1 MTLGFA
7 VVQLDVTVVNVGVRA
22 IGASLG
28 SSLDSLQWVVSSYTL
43 ALAALI
49 LTAGALGD
57 RIGAKRMFVAGFG
70 IFTGAS
76 VACGL
81 APSLGILILA
91 RAIQGVGAAIL
102 VPCSLALLNHAY
114 HAATERTRA
123 VGLLAAGASTPLA
136 AGPVVGGVL
145 IALVGWRAIFFINV
159 PIGLVGML
167 LTLRYAEET
176 PQNRGRAL
184 DLLGQLTAILALG
197 ALAGATIEGGARGW
211 TDGFVL
217 GGFAVAL
224 LAGAAFIAVELRG
237 RQPMLPL
244 SLFREPT
251 FRATTVIGMLINVAF
266 YGLLFVF
273 SLLFQRVQ
281 GFSALK
287 AGLAFLPMTASIMA
301 ANLLAQRLMGRIGA
315 RAVTLLGQG
324 MMAIACLGLVWVG
337 AGTPYWA
344 MTAQLLILGAGLG
357 LVVPAITTLLL
368 GSVDRSRSG
377 IASATLYAMR
387 QSGSV
392 IGVALFGSLL
402 AGDFI
407 SGVHLSLLIS
417 LAVLAVG
424 VVAGLQIG
432 TRSRNVGGARAVEGH

>member
-1 MTLGFA
+1 MSLGFA
-7 VVQLDVTVVNVGVRA
+7 VVQLDVTVVNVGVKA
-22 IGASLG
+22 IGESLG
-28 SSLDSLQWVVSSYTL
+28 SGLDSLQWVVSSYTL

-57 RIGAKRMFVAGFG
+57 RIGAKRMFVVGFA

-81 APSLGILILA
+81 APSLGILIIA
-91 RAIQGVGAAIL
+91 RAIQGAGAAIL

-114 HAATERTRA
+114 HDAAERTRA
-123 VGLLAAGASTPLA
+123 VGLLAAGASTALA

-159 PIGLVGML
+159 PIGLIGIL

-176 PQNRGRAL
+176 PQNRGRGL
-184 DLLGQLTAILALG
+184 DLPGQLTAILALG
-197 ALAGATIEGGARGW
+197 ALAAATIEGGARGW
-211 TDGFVL
+211 TDAFVL
-217 GGFAVAL
+217 GGYAVAL
-224 LAGAAFIAVELRG
+224 IAGAAFIAIELRG

-244 SLFREPT
+244 SLFRDPT

-281 GFSALK
+281 GFSALR

-301 ANLLAQRLMGRIGA
+301 ANLLAQRLMARIGG

-324 MMAIACLGLVWVG
+324 MMAIACLGLLWVG

-392 IGVALFGSLL
+392 IGVALYGSLL
-402 AGDFI
+402 AGHFI
-407 SGVHLSLLIS
+407 SGVHLSLMIS

-424 VVAGLQIG
+424 VVAGLEIG
-432 TRSRNVGGARAVEGH
+432 TRSRNVGAARAVEEH